1 MQTQTILNLKQIPV
15 KKRRKE
21 IDDSL
26 IGKLYTMFPY
36 GINDQIDS
44 MENKSSEYNCVCD
57 SFTIKVLYKLP
68 GNGRLGLN
76 SPKSKVDPSVTKKR
90 KEFDDSLIRKSYT
103 I

>member
-1 MQTQTILNLKQIPV
+1 MVVQTRTILNLKQIPV
-15 KKRRKE
+15 KKRRKQ

-68 GNGRLGLN
+68 GNGRLLDCL
-76 SPKSKVDPSVTKKR
+76 V
-90 KEFDDSLIRKSYT
+90 
-103 I
+103 

>member
-1 MQTQTILNLKQIPV
+1 MVVQTRTILNLKQIPV

-44 MENKSSEYNCVCD
+44 MENKSSE
-57 SFTIKVLYKLP
+57 
-68 GNGRLGLN
+68 
-76 SPKSKVDPSVTKKR
+76 
-90 KEFDDSLIRKSYT
+90 
-103 I
+103 